1 MTDTKLETKAHPTES
16 ELADLLGG
24 SLSAQDKERIED
36 HVASCDECLEA
47 IVSAHE
53 TVALF
58 KKPRSAISEEVINLM
73 KKINLYLVLAV
84 ISFAL
89 SFVMSQYFLQ
99 FLVAT
104 LVLGAKW
111 IIDSKT
117 TKMLIMIHE
126 AWKKGGEKEASKI
139 LEKINA
145 ASKSRF

>member
-1 MTDTKLETKAHPTES
+1 MTDIKPGLKAHPSET

-24 SLSAQDKERIED
+24 SLSSTDKERLEN
-36 HVASCDECLEA
+36 HVASCDECLEKV
-47 IVSAHE
+47 VSAHE
-53 TVALF
+53 AVSCFKAGHAGKKGVA
-58 KKPRSAISEEVINLM
+58 SLM
-73 KKINLYLVLAV
+73 KKINIYIVLAV

-89 SFVMSQYFLQ
+89 SFVMPRYFLQ

-104 LVLGAKW
+104 LILGTKW
-111 IIDSKT
+111 IIDSRT

-139 LEKINA
+139 LETMDT